1 MAAVALNTFKTVRH
15 LVTDSNVGIYT
26 SPIGV
31 ASIILY
37 AQATHVSADEDVK
50 FVTFSH
56 ARPFDEGDG
65 VPIDFEIVKDG
76 PVIPNDALNLLT
88 GRLVLE
94 TGDELKVSGNTTGD
108 VKVVVSI
115 LETAKS

>member
-1 MAAVALNTFKTVRH
+1 MAAVALNTFKTIRH
-15 LVTDSNVGIYT
+15 LVTDQNVGIYT

-31 ASIILY
+31 ASIVLY
-37 AQATHVSADEDVK
+37 AQATYVANDGQVK
-50 FVTFSH
+50 LVTFSH
-56 ARPFDEGDG
+56 RRPDDDI
-65 VPIDFEIVKDG
+65 PDFQIVENG

-94 TGDELKVSGNTTGD
+94 TNDELVVSGNTTGD

>member
-1 MAAVALNTFKTVRH
+1 MAAVALNKFLTVRH
-15 LVTDSNVGIYT
+15 LVTDNNVGIYT

-31 ASIILY
+31 ASIVLF
-37 AQATHVSADEDVK
+37 AQATNVGSEDVR

-56 ARPFDEGDG
+56 ARPGDI
-65 VPIDFEIVKDG
+65 PEDFQIINNG
-76 PVIPNDALNLLT
+76 PVIPNDALNLII

-94 TGDELKVSGNTTGD
+94 TGDELILSGDTTGD

>member
-1 MAAVALNTFKTVRH
+1 MAAVALNKFLTVRH
-15 LVTDSNVGIYT
+15 LVTDTTVGIYT

-31 ASIILY
+31 ASIVLF
-37 AQATHVSADEDVK
+37 AQATNVSSDGEVK

-56 ARPFDEGDG
+56 ARPGDQ
-65 VPIDFEIVKDG
+65 PEDFQIINDG
-76 PVIPNDALNLLT
+76 PVIPNDALNLII

-94 TGDELKVSGNTTGD
+94 TGDELVLQGDTTGD

>member
-1 MAAVALNTFKTVRH
+1 MAAVALNTFKTIRH
-15 LVTDSNVGIYT
+15 LVTDSTVGIYT

-31 ASIILY
+31 ASIVLY
-37 AQATHVSADEDVK
+37 AQATYVATDGQVK
-50 FVTFSH
+50 LVTFSH
-56 ARPFDEGDG
+56 RRPDDD
-65 VPIDFEIVKDG
+65 VPDFQIVDNG

-94 TGDELKVSGNTTGD
+94 TNDELVVSGNTTGD

>member
-1 MAAVALNTFKTVRH
+1 MAAVALNTFKTIRH
-15 LVTDSNVGIYT
+15 LLTTNSVGIYT

-37 AQATHVSADEDVK
+37 AQAVHVAPDDSPRL
-50 FVTFSH
+50 VTFTHS
-56 ARPFDEGDG
+56 RPLDPDDG
-65 VPIDFEIVKDG
+65 IVDFEIIKQG
-76 PVIPNDALNLLT
+76 PVIPNDALNLLS

-94 TGDELKVSGNTTGD
+94 TGDELKLSGNTSGD
-108 VKVVVSI
+108 VKVVISI